1 MKREEFRMKLSNL
14 IKKLNNVKVK
24 QGDLE
29 VEIFDPD
36 YGNSKIYRILLDD
49 NKLVLTS
56 YFHGKGKILWEDD

>member
-1 MKREEFRMKLSNL
+1 MKLSNL
-14 IKKLNNVKVK
+14 IKLLNEYND
-24 QGDLE
+24 QENDLE

-49 NKLVLTS
+49 NKIVLTS